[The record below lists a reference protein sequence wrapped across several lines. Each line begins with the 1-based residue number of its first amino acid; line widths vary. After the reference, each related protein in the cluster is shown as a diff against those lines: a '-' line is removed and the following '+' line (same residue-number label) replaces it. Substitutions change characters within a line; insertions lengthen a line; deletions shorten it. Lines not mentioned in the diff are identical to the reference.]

1 MSKIDQ
7 DEIVAAYHDV
17 AASRAGQI
25 MLADLEARF
34 GWTTKTTFD
43 QRDVSGLLLAHREG
57 GRAVLAHMGRMIE
70 TPILQEDR
78 SKAET

>member
-1 MSKIDQ
+1 MKRIEQ
-7 DEIVAAYHDV
+7 DEIAAAYHDM

-25 MLADLEARF
+25 VLADLEARF
-34 GWTTKTTFD
+34 GWTTKTMFD
-43 QRDVSGLLLAHREG
+43 QRDVSGLLLAYREG
-57 GRAVLAHMGRMIE
+57 SRSVLAHMGRMIE